1 MIKRN
6 TKGKRLSARKKS
18 RKGKKKTQDEMLY
31 FYAQYNEDHE
41 LLYPNKTY
49 SKCMLPGAWL
59 MNIEGK

>member
-1 MIKRN
+1 MIKRIQ
-6 TKGKRLSARKKS
+6 KVKDYQQGRRVE
-18 RKGKKKTQDEMLY
+18 RGKKTQDGMLY